1 MLGPPAWL
9 SNRSIEE
16 IAFHSDE
23 FTTLHDEFVDAMGEQ
38 EMALDG
44 TNVHTELMCASWAS
58 GSYWYTRALDSPTAL
73 LALYINNIQPRF
85 GNLTAAHGRSSAVRS
100 CGCGT
105 WTACDSFQPRFKSRS
120 STPINSGRC
129 FPRPHAKNDA

>member
-85 GNLTAAHGRSSAVRS
+85 GEFNGSTWEEFSRPLMRLWDVDSLRFVSAKVQEQEQYADQLRAMFS
-100 CGCGT
+100 
-105 WTACDSFQPRFKSRS
+105 P
-120 STPINSGRC
+120 STREE
-129 FPRPHAKNDA
+129 